1 MSRMIA
7 NERGRP
13 QKLLF
18 AALTGLLIA
27 FSVWCVILLW
37 RSHELRRDLDHHLG
51 WIEELRRLRGDLD
64 RPRTA
69 GGADAAAV
77 RAGDLVYKPPGGRT
91 LDPHGV
97 PELLIADQGLHD
109 ALDRLRQAL
118 ESEQAVP
125 EGRRRSSAADAVWEA
140 AAAARS
146 AVATLE
152 DRLQSQV
159 SAVHGRLD
167 GHWTALYALI
177 IASLILA
184 GSNLGLLHLAHQRR
198 QRLELAHTEALRQ
211 STQDPLTRV
220 WNRDAILQ
228 LLRRELARAERL
240 ATPLGVI
247 LADVDGFQ
255 QVNVLLGED
264 QGDYILEQLA
274 ERLGK
279 FVRPYDTMGRF
290 GGDSFLV
297 VLPVCDEIA
306 TGNVADRLR
315 EAINERDME
324 HALGRIRVTVSLA
337 FATVD
342 DAPDADLLMHRLQ
355 ECIEGLQAQGPGRLA
370 KL

>member
-1 MSRMIA
+1 MSRMI
-7 NERGRP
+7 EDEHRRP

-18 AALTGLLIA
+18 AALTGLLVA

-37 RSHELRRDLDHHLG
+37 RSHELRRDLDRHRG

-64 RPRTA
+64 RLPTA
-69 GGADAAAV
+69 GEGT
-77 RAGDLVYKPPGGRT
+77 AGIRVDLAYDPLKGRRPGRSQ
-91 LDPHGV
+91 DPQ
-97 PELLIADQGLHD
+97 LLIADQGLHE
-109 ALDRLRQAL
+109 ALERLRASL
-118 ESEQAVP
+118 ESEEVAP
-125 EGRRRSSAADAVWEA
+125 EGDHRNAADAVWEA
-140 AAAARS
+140 AGAARG
-146 AVATLE
+146 AVSNLE
-152 DRLQSQV
+152 NRLQSQI
-159 SAVHGRLD
+159 SALHDRLD
-167 GHWTALYALI
+167 NHWTGLYALI
-177 IASLILA
+177 VASLLLA
-184 GSNLGLLHLAHQRR
+184 GSNLALLHLAHRRR
-198 QRLELAHTEALRQ
+198 QRLELAHAQALRE

-240 ATPLGVI
+240 QTPLGVI
-247 LADVDGFQ
+247 LADVDGFG

-264 QGDYILEQLA
+264 QGDFILEQLA

-315 EAINERDME
+315 DAVNEQDMD

-337 FATVD
+337 FATID
-342 DAPDADLLMHRLQ
+342 DGVDADLLMHRL
-355 ECIEGLQAQGPGRLA
+355 EERIDGLQAEGPGCLA